1 MPTIRRRHD
10 ARALEFSVGV
20 PAWVLESLDGVCVR
34 PYRDPNQPPETAAD
48 YKKLRE
54 LIDRCAPES
63 KRGKIPIL
71 SGEWGNASNIKGV
84 SLETECVTI
93 ESVA

>member
-1 MPTIRRRHD
+1 M
-10 ARALEFSVGV
+10 LEF
-20 PAWVLESLDGVCVR
+20 LDGVCVR
-34 PYRDPNQPPETAAD
+34 PYRDPNQPPETAAAD
-48 YKKLRE
+48 YKRLRE
-54 LIDRCAPES
+54 LLDRCAPES

-84 SLETECVTI
+84 SLETECVTS